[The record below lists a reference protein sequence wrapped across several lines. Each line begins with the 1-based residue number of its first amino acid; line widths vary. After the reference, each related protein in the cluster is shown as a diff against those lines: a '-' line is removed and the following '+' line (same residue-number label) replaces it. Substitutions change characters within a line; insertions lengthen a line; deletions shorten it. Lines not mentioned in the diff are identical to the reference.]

1 MKTLKTI
8 LITLY
13 PVLILLLLLSNIK
26 GCRNDNTSTPT
37 PREPVTEPSDT
48 SIVRQAER
56 TGNTGEL
63 KVTLIW
69 DFQGDIDL
77 HVSQPNGNEI
87 FFRNRQDSST
97 GGYLDVDNRDGG
109 RDAAENIYW
118 ERAKPGKYQISINY
132 FSPSPTTGVA
142 ERGVCKVVV
151 FQSGEEPKM
160 YNVEMTTVNEKKVI
174 TDVIVTR

>member
-8 LITLY
+8 LYILY

-26 GCRNDNTSTPT
+26 GCSSDKTTDS
-37 PREPVTEPSDT
+37 REPVAEPADT

-56 TGNTGEL
+56 TGNIGEL
-63 KVTLIW
+63 KVTLLW
-69 DFQGDIDL
+69 NFQGDIDL
-77 HVSQPNGNEI
+77 HVVQPNGKEI
-87 FFRNRQDSST
+87 FFDNRRDRTT

-109 RDAAENIYW
+109 RGSAENIYW
-118 ERAKPGKYQISINY
+118 ERAKPGNYQVSIEY
-132 FSPSPTTGVA
+132 YGPSKTTDVA
-142 ERGVCKVVV
+142 EKGVCSVVV

-160 YNVEMTTVNEKKVI
+160 YNVEMTTVKEKKVI